1 MQLEAKVRE
10 LEILVLPLDDEQK
23 DALRQYKRKVDREFK
38 NRWRSHETFLRQRI
52 VTMQAKD
59 YSLFL
64 AGFHPDAS
72 TEMRD
77 KARNHFEKLF
87 KKLVI
92 TDKDKVKWPPL

>member
-1 MQLEAKVRE
+1 VRE
-10 LEILVLPLDDEQK
+10 LEMLVLPLDNLQK

-38 NRWRSHETFLRQRI
+38 NQWRHCEASLKQRI
-52 VTMQAKD
+52 ITMHSKD

-72 TEMRD
+72 AEMRD
-77 KARNHFEKLF
+77 KARNRFVALY

-92 TDKDKVKWPPL
+92 TDKDEVKWPN